1 MQDRPDAKNLLE
13 TARRMLL
20 DNLFPELPE
29 ARLYEALMV
38 ARCMEIGARALE
50 AGEAPLL
57 REYRRLTA
65 LSGET
70 GASEAPRGKA
80 ALETAVETRNRA
92 LCKAIRGGEFDG
104 ERAESLSEHL
114 WETVMDKVRE
124 TNPKYLKT
132 LA

>member
-20 DNLFPELPE
+20 DELLPDLPE
-29 ARLYEALMV
+29 ARLYETLMV

-50 AGEAPLL
+50 AGDAPLV
-57 REYRRLTA
+57 REYQRLTA
-65 LSGET
+65 LAGET
-70 GASEAPRGKA
+70 CGAPPPRA
-80 ALETAVETRNRA
+80 RVELESAIETRNRA
-92 LCKAIRGGEFDG
+92 LCKAIRSGEFDG
-104 ERAESLSEHL
+104 AQAAALGEHL
-114 WETVMDKVRE
+114 WQTVMDKMCE